1 MKWLKSKRGQMSD
14 AMLTITF
21 LTFSGGLQDAYS
33 YCMRGKVFANAQTG
47 NIVLMSGCFF
57 DGDFHRGL
65 HYLIPVLAFVCGVFV
80 AEQVHMRY
88 KNMKRVHW
96 RQLVVLAEV
105 ICCLA

>member
-1 MKWLKSKRGQMSD
+1 MSD

-65 HYLIPVLAFVCGVFV
+65 HYLIPVLAFVCGVFCGR
-80 AEQVHMRY
+80 AGAYALQKHETGA
-88 KNMKRVHW
+88 
-96 RQLVVLAEV
+96 LAAAGGV
-105 ICCLA
+105 S